1 MKSFAH
7 GKDASNENR
16 CALTPARMRGYK
28 QAHIQIY
35 AVFACVYLIVLCG
48 CLGVWVCR
56 WNLERRLLNVV
67 FFFWLA
73 WFKWVNPFL
82 INVSIWN
89 PLKAPENPRFSG
101 VFRGYQI
108 GTLTRTGLNFGERP
122 SKKLSKLSSIHVHFK
137 NIQIKQLS
145 IKILFNEW
153 PVFYTVRFK
162 NVKILKEI
170 YTNSWCF
177 SRRTVLI
184 MVLPWNQWYVGYTNT
199 ALQRPHQPWKHV
211 FVSWELI

>member
-1 MKSFAH
+1 MKTAVPWRPRECVGISKHIYEYMQFLH
-7 GKDASNENR
+7 VYIWLF
-16 CALTPARMRGYK
+16 CAVVWESECVGGISRGD
-28 QAHIQIY
+28 
-35 AVFACVYLIVLCG
+35 CWTL
-48 CLGVWVCR
+48 
-56 WNLERRLLNVV
+56 

-89 PLKAPENPRFSG
+89 PLKAPEIPRFSG

-177 SRRTVLI
+177 SRRTVLM

-211 FVSWELI
+211 FVSWEPI